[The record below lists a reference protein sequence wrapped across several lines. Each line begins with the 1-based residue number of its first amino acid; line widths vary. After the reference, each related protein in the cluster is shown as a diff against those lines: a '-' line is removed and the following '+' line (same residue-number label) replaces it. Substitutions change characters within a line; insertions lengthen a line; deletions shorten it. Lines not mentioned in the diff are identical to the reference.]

1 MEVTYEKILEHY
13 VLKEGDTLCLH
24 GIQYMVDSLFGH
36 YFLNNHGRINSE
48 IFQVLGINKVDFC
61 EKIVGVKTY
70 DGDFPEVETLS
81 DLTTVV
87 KALYE
92 RSPYKVGDKVKLKD
106 DVHGCPWVVPMMEK
120 DAGKIVTIK
129 SIELRHSSK
138 YLNGDPHS
146 YRFKETVCTWSPQTI
161 DHKVDDSEVAEDTRD
176 KVCKP
181 VEKSNVV
188 TRNDLKKGYIL
199 KPKDTVFLD
208 DMQYIAST
216 DPFLCICS
224 DKYNSVI
231 FSKLGLSAN
240 EKQKWAATF
249 GEIRS
254 GDFPV
259 FNSYENLTRF
269 VLDIFDK
276 VDILHKGGAIA
287 VRRALGFEKDD
298 DSFCS
303 CASSDDTDM
312 KSSTDCRLVE
322 ESIII
327 QKPKSKIKTTIKL

>member
-24 GIQYMVDSLFGH
+24 GIQHRVDSVSGH
-36 YFLNNHGRINSE
+36 YFLNNHSRINSE
-48 IFQVLGINKVDFC
+48 IFQVLGINKVSFC

-70 DGDFPEVETLS
+70 GGDFPEVKTLS
-81 DLTTVV
+81 DLTIVV

-92 RSPYKVGDKVKLKD
+92 RSPYWVGEKVKLKD
-106 DVHGCPWVVPMMEK
+106 DIHGCPWVVDAMKK
-120 DAGKIVTIK
+120 DAGKVVTIK
-129 SIELRHSSK
+129 DITLVPFSEQ
-138 YLNGDPHS
+138 LNGDPHQ
-146 YRFKETVCTWSPQTI
+146 YRFEEIICTWSPQTI
-161 DHKVDDSEVAEDTRD
+161 DHKVEDAEVVEDTRD
-176 KVCKP
+176 KVCRP
-181 VEKSNVV
+181 VEKPNVV
-188 TRNDLKKGYIL
+188 TCNDLKKGYIL
-199 KPKDTVFLD
+199 KPKDTIFLD
-208 DMQYIAST
+208 DMQYRVST
-216 DPFLCICS
+216 DPCLFICS
-224 DKYNSVI
+224 DKYNSAI
-231 FSKLGLSAN
+231 FSKLGLSAI

-259 FNSYENLTRF
+259 FDSYENLTRF

-298 DSFCS
+298 DSHCS